1 MPHALFTKYCGW
13 AWVGYWI
20 VCGECRKFVE
30 KLYIDLTTADIG
42 VILHPFRHPP
52 KRQTG
57 KKMKTSAQTATQTA
71 TSNIAFNVA
80 FFDYLEG
87 GVVKGYAKIR
97 SLTSDFKWEEL
108 SAVLDGLYRLH
119 GAAAPV
125 VADDSWHNGQH
136 PLQIEI
142 AKQTTSM
149 DC

>member
-1 MPHALFTKYCGW
+1 
-13 AWVGYWI
+13 
-20 VCGECRKFVE
+20 
-30 KLYIDLTTADIG
+30 
-42 VILHPFRHPP
+42 
-52 KRQTG
+52 
-57 KKMKTSAQTATQTA
+57 MKSTAQTATQTA

-125 VADDSWHNGQH
+125 VADDSWHIGQH

-142 AKQTTSM
+142 AKQTASM

>member
-1 MPHALFTKYCGW
+1 
-13 AWVGYWI
+13 
-20 VCGECRKFVE
+20 
-30 KLYIDLTTADIG
+30 
-42 VILHPFRHPP
+42 
-52 KRQTG
+52 
-57 KKMKTSAQTATQTA
+57 MKTAAQTATQTA

-97 SLTSDFKWEEL
+97 SLTSDFNWEEL

-125 VADDSWHNGQH
+125 VADDSWHIGQH

-142 AKQTTSM
+142 AKQTAMM